1 MFISLCTT
9 SALLLLLIGAVERQ
23 QVST

>member
-9 SALLLLLIGAVERQ
+9 SALLLLLIGSVERQ